1 MTAMTMFRVCRVY
14 LAALLVVVGT
24 LIVGSGTAQA
34 LTVGQTCVGT
44 EVTSYNPPLTF
55 TTRPVTV
62 TVNGIFTSCTNPD
75 APTGFYSETF
85 TISASCLV
93 PLEVASPTRTIVWGN
108 AEAEPSAFRYN
119 VTETE
124 VGGQLIVTSTGAIT
138 HGMFAPASAEQVV
151 TLVTPNTLQCLSTGI
166 SNVTGPTSLTIYRT

>member
-1 MTAMTMFRVCRVY
+1 MTVFRVCHVY
-14 LAALLVVVGT
+14 LAALLVAAGT
-24 LIVGSGTAQA
+24 LMVGSGTAQA
-34 LTVGQTCVGT
+34 LTVDQSCVGT

-55 TTRPVTV
+55 TTRPVTI
-62 TVNGIFTSCTNPD
+62 TVNGVFISCTNPA

-93 PLEVASPTRTIVWGN
+93 PLEAASPTRIIVWGN
-108 AEAEPSAFRYN
+108 PAAEPSTFRYN

-138 HGMFAPASAEQVV
+138 HGTFAPASAEQVV
-151 TLVTPNTLQCLSTGI
+151 TLVTPNILQCLTIGI
-166 SNVTGPTSLTIYRT
+166 STVTGPISLIIYRT

>member
-14 LAALLVVVGT
+14 LAALLVAVGT

-34 LTVGQTCVGT
+34 LTVEQTCVGT

-138 HGMFAPASAEQVV
+138 HGTFAPASAEQIV
-151 TLVTPNTLQCLSTGI
+151 TLMTLNTLQCLSTGI